1 MKKILIS
8 ACLVG
13 DRVRYDGRRVPVTAG
28 LLKRWLQKEILLP
41 FCPEVSGGL
50 DTPRLSAQIVGGTG
64 EDVLNKTAC
73 LKDMQGRDVTQ
84 SFVRGA
90 ELCLSLAKRKNIQIA
105 VLKEKSPSCGVHT
118 IYDGSFTEKRI
129 PGMGVTA
136 AILHQNGIQV
146 FSENELDRIE
156 DLIDF

>member
-13 DRVRYDGRRVPVTAG
+13 DRVRYDGQRVPVTAG
-28 LLKRWLQKEILLP
+28 LLKRWLQKGILLP

-50 DTPRLSAQIVGGTG
+50 DTPRLAAQIVNGTG
-64 EDVLNKTAC
+64 RDVLNKTAC
-73 LKDMQGRDVTQ
+73 VRDLQGRDVTL

-90 ELCLSLAKRKNIQIA
+90 ELCLSLVKRKNIQIA

-118 IYDGSFTEKRI
+118 IYDGSFTETRI

-136 AILHQNGIQV
+136 AILHQNGIKV
-146 FSENELDRIE
+146 FSENELDLVE
-156 DLIDF
+156 AAIDF